1 MILRES
7 MTERGVTVEPKLVEA
22 LLERQE
28 RYLGGLAYGTIPF
41 DSQAVKH
48 DSPVDVVSFDQLY
61 LPESLVVADFAGPY
75 WQQVMTRLKEEGVQA
90 ILPASENGIRQLAIT
105 KLANASEINL
115 LQVSGGDRE
124 LKWYDYVETT
134 SDPDPIE
141 FQKLATRS
149 KFARFY
155 REWFY
160 GPPESELVEQMNGFT
175 NVITVGFDT
184 LVYLWDTT
192 QERYVPREKPK
203 NEKEAL
209 TTIFEIGSGVPFLV
223 STVCLV
229 DKFSMIESRTGFS
242 TTLIPA
248 RMDVRSENERGFL
261 IDHLMK
267 RYRMI
272 RDLEDLQWKMTPAGA
287 SLMHPEV
294 QKYLKVGINRSLK
307 GNVNVGTLSRI
318 IWPTTRNG
326 QREGVGDLAI
336 KEHVEQQIA
345 KPHQYLPMSD
355 LPVGLRER
363 VGMVFSGYSEEG
375 MLQAL
380 RQYTYLKGYPV
391 NPILFRKGINMFHQ
405 QSTVFS

>member
-1 MILRES
+1 MILHES
-7 MTERGVTVEPKLVEA
+7 MTERGVTIDPKLVEP
-22 LLERQE
+22 LLGDPEM
-28 RYLGGLAYGTIPF
+28 LLDIHCYGKLLF
-41 DSQAVKH
+41 DSDAVKY
-48 DSPVDVVSFDQLY
+48 DPPVDTASFDQLHQ
-61 LPESLVVADFAGPY
+61 PESLVEADFLNPD
-75 WQQVMTRLKEEGVQA
+75 WKQVINELKEKGVEA
-90 ILPASENGIRQLAIT
+90 ILPASENGVRQLAIT
-105 KLANASEINL
+105 KLASASEINL

-184 LVYLWDTT
+184 LVYLWDATK
-192 QERYVPREKPK
+192 ERYVPREKPK
-203 NEKEAL
+203 NEQEAL
-209 TTIFEIGSGVPFLV
+209 ATIFDIGSGVPFLV

-229 DKFSMIESRTGFS
+229 DKFSMKESRTGFA

-248 RMDVRSENERGFL
+248 RMDVHSSNERGVL

-272 RDLEDLQWKMTPAGA
+272 RDLDDLPWKMTPAGA

-294 QKYLKVGINRSLK
+294 QKYLKVGINNSLR
-307 GNVNVGTLSRI
+307 GNVNTGGFSRM
-318 IWPTTRNG
+318 IWPTPRNG
-326 QREGVGDLAI
+326 QREGMGDLAI
-336 KEHVEQQIA
+336 KDHVEQQIA
-345 KPHQYLPMSD
+345 KPHQYVFMSE

-363 VGMVFSGYSEEG
+363 VGMVFSGYSEKG

-380 RQYTYLKGYPV
+380 RQYSNSKGYPV
-391 NPILFRKGINMFHQ
+391 NPILFRKRVNAFHE
-405 QSTVFS
+405 QSSV